1 MTGRTSESVKL
12 LILETGH
19 FTINRSSRMALPLL
33 NSRYGPGGQFMESI
47 QIQTEELRRNPIPT
61 SLPSQSPGIAE
72 APLINKVASFDAEEF
87 DPQAQSL
94 LLNARVLF
102 KNKEYEL
109 AKNLL
114 AESLKLNPE
123 NRKALELLRDCFEA
137 KNEFA
142 NALKINLSLEA
153 QREDAMLMKKTGDL
167 ASKLGQD
174 KLAQTSYLRAIQRF
188 ETGEPELFEALK
200 NVGNLFLRAG
210 DIESAQEYYHR
221 AFRIQPSSE
230 TLLVNLG
237 TLEIQRGEFAAA
249 IQRFHS
255 AIAIQPNS
263 SKAYVGIAMSYREMG
278 DIELA
283 WGNLEQALDFDNSAP
298 TALQL
303 CVAWGMSDGKEG
315 RAIERLQAHIEKN
328 PTDDQSTYFLAALL
342 LRAGRIQESWFET
355 QKLYWINPAHS
366 GLPQLM
372 ADLGAGRAA

>member
-1 MTGRTSESVKL
+1 
-12 LILETGH
+12 
-19 FTINRSSRMALPLL
+19 
-33 NSRYGPGGQFMESI
+33 MESI
-47 QIQTEELRRNPIPT
+47 PIQPEELKRNPIPT
-61 SLPSQSPGIAE
+61 SPSMQNLGAAGFSVGAQV
-72 APLINKVASFDAEEF
+72 APFDTEEF
-87 DPQAQSL
+87 DPRAQNL

-137 KNEFA
+137 RGEFS
-142 NALKINLSLEA
+142 NALKINLSLET

-174 KLAQTSYLRAIQRF
+174 KLAQVSYLKAIERF
-188 ETGEPELFEALK
+188 ETGEPELFDALK
-200 NVGNLFLRAG
+200 NVGNLFLRSG
-210 DIESAQEYYHR
+210 DIDGAQEYYHR

-237 TLEIQRGEFAAA
+237 TLEIQRGDFDAA
-249 IQRFHS
+249 IRRFRS
-255 AIAIQPNS
+255 ALEIQPNS
-263 SKAYVGIAMSYREMG
+263 SRAYVGIAMSHREMG
-278 DIELA
+278 DLDLA
-283 WGNLEQALDFDNSAP
+283 WGNLEQALDFDSSLA

-315 RAIERLQAHIEKN
+315 RAIHRLQVHLETS
-328 PTDDQSTYFLAALL
+328 PEDDQCTYFLAALL
-342 LRAGRIQESWFET
+342 LRAGQTQEAWFET
-355 QKLYWINPAHS
+355 QKLYWINPAHA

-372 ADLGAGRAA
+372 ADLGSGQAA